1 MEGGI
6 ILLDKPKGMTSFEC
20 DKKVRKSTG
29 IKKIGHSGTLD
40 PFATG
45 LLPIFVGDALKYMRY
60 TDNFDK
66 TYVCKAL
73 FGAVSDTG
81 DSDGVIK
88 HKRKKPREKDID
100 SIKDALAE
108 IASRTTQTPPKFS
121 AKKINGQKAYDL
133 ARKGID
139 FELKPVA
146 IKIYSLTVLNTEVVK
161 EGVIVDFE
169 VHCSKGTYIR
179 TICTDAGDLTG
190 FGAYALELRRT
201 KAGPFSIDDT
211 CVPANIGD
219 FIDPSITLH
228 DMPSVDLDKARA
240 DDLKHGRRFHAD
252 KLEGFSCKPN
262 ELCQA
267 KLNGVLIAVIYS
279 DEDGI
284 IRVDRGFA

>member
-1 MEGGI
+1 MNGGI
-6 ILLDKPKGMTSFEC
+6 VLIDKPKGMTSFDC
-20 DKKVRKSTG
+20 DKVVRKSIG

-45 LLPIFVGDALKYMRY
+45 LLPVFVGDALKYMRY
-60 TDNFDK
+60 TDDFDK

-88 HKRKKPREKDID
+88 SKRKKPGEADVET
-100 SIKDALAE
+100 IKSALAE

-139 FELKPVA
+139 FELKPVE
-146 IKIYSLTVLNTEVVK
+146 IKIYSLTILNTEVVK

-179 TICTDAGDLTG
+179 TICTDAGELTG

-201 KAGPFSIDDT
+201 KAGPFTIKDAVTPD
-211 CVPANIGD
+211 NIND
-219 FIDPSITLH
+219 FIDPSITLNT
-228 DMPSVDLDKARA
+228 MPSVDLDAKRA
-240 DDLKHGRRFHAD
+240 DDIKHGRRFHAD
-252 KLEGFSCKPN
+252 KLTNFNCKPN

-267 KLNGVLIAVIYS
+267 KLNGNLIAVIYS